1 MTALLYNNSVTRKLA
16 FVLIAFFG
24 FVIILRMTLTGH
36 IWAPTSEQHRWPG
49 PKINPQEEAD
59 EEYRIQEPELVLP
72 PDAKTETTP
81 RSRITPEMQE
91 HLKWEPPIEIKDHYP
106 PYDQYTNR
114 DYDPNRW
121 EAFEQ

>member
-1 MTALLYNNSVTRKLA
+1 MTALLYNNSMTRRLA

-24 FVIILRMTLTGH
+24 FVMISRMISSGQ
-36 IWAPTSEQHRWPG
+36 IWAPESEQNRWSG
-49 PKINPQEEAD
+49 PKIITQIAQ
-59 EEYRIQEPELVLP
+59 EEYRVLEPELVETEP
-72 PDAKTETTP
+72 KTTTP

-91 HLKWEPPIEIKDHYP
+91 HLTWEPPIEIRDHYP
-106 PYDQYTNR
+106 PYDQYANR